1 MDSVF
6 WPAYADWA
14 ASNPILIQ
22 RPVVD
27 YLETVFVM
35 GEEAARRRR
44 RIDKKRLNN
53 PVRFFGQ
60 FMRMVEL
67 EENTHNTHN
76 T

>member
-53 PVRFFGQ
+53 SVRFFDQ